1 MELTLRRQLC
11 GAKQNKKQTLLDTDA
26 DRSSYLVSKYK
37 GEGQACIGDHFSAS
51 RSANDSRDDDAF
63 DRYGNTVSPLCDR
76 VTRLHWSAIARSMAR
91 VPGFLHLRTNRRPGI
106 GLLFATLLERRRRLS
121 SRNRVPDPFRGVCYG
136 SLSSFL
142 PPRSPGAWKTRA
154 SFFFTLRERDTVSR
168 KKAKSLSVGIAVARR
183 RNAIYYLNA
192 YWTGWSFFLGKNRG
206 SKGRT
211 RCRDILIGCWTR
223 WYIVRESVVIYDNR
237 WGKGGRC
244 GVFTHLEM

>member
-91 VPGFLHLRTNRRPGI
+91 VPGFLHLRMNRRPGI

-154 SFFFTLRERDTVSR
+154 SFFSPCANAIQFLERKRNLSRSVSQLLEGETRYIIWTHIERDGRSSLGRIAAR
-168 KKAKSLSVGIAVARR
+168 KGEPGVEILLSVIGLDGV
-183 RNAIYYLNA
+183 
-192 YWTGWSFFLGKNRG
+192 SFVKA
-206 SKGRT
+206 S
-211 RCRDILIGCWTR
+211 
-223 WYIVRESVVIYDNR
+223 
-237 WGKGGRC
+237 
-244 GVFTHLEM
+244 